1 MIRAWVNTFG
11 FTSMRFCNKSGHL
24 GFFYSFN
31 NSSIGLFHIPTFA
44 ALAASEVFVCISV
57 CSIS

>member
-1 MIRAWVNTFG
+1 
-11 FTSMRFCNKSGHL
+11 MRFCNKSGHL

-31 NSSIGLFHIPTFA
+31 DSSLGLFHIPTFA